1 MLPFLLLFVFQSS
14 VTQFN
19 TIFLYK
25 KYQMKAGTSLSASTV
40 FLIVNGAVSA
50 LVSFLFLLFMRTPL
64 TVTPYSFL
72 MATVIVL
79 SAAGA
84 LVVTFKAYQC
94 GSITTFS
101 IISTV
106 GGILINCLFGILFLK
121 ESLSV
126 FGYIGIALMI
136 LSALLMVERDGQ
148 RSDKSFWIFCV
159 LALICN
165 ALTSLLSKQHQ
176 VEAVLPTVDTLSFS
190 IWIGVVRTVLF
201 AAVLP
206 FVLWLGGKKSF
217 ERPVKALPIAVG
229 TSAISGSAYVLSL
242 IAAIYVPI
250 ALSSPLG
257 TGIGILLGALLP
269 LLFFK
274 ETLSKKQV
282 TGVVCSFVGVLIYF
296 IAP

>member
-1 MLPFLLLFVFQSS
+1 MLPYLLLFVLQAA
-14 VTQFN
+14 VTHFN
-19 TIFLYK
+19 SIFLYK
-25 KYQMKAGTSLSASTV
+25 KYQLKAGTSLSASTV
-40 FLIVNGAVSA
+40 FLIINGSVSA
-50 LVSFLFLLFMRTPL
+50 LVSLIFLLSLRVPFAF
-64 TVTPYSFL
+64 TPYSFL

-79 SAAGA
+79 SAASA
-84 LVVTFKAYQC
+84 LVVTFKAYQN

-106 GGILINCLFGILFLK
+106 GGILINCLWGILFLK
-121 ESLSV
+121 EQLSV

-148 RSDKSFWIFCV
+148 RSGKRFWIFCA
-159 LALICN
+159 LALVCN

-176 VEAVLPTVDTLSFS
+176 VETNYATVDTLSFS
-190 IWIGVVRTVLF
+190 IWIGVVRTVIF
-201 AAVLP
+201 ACVIP
-206 FVLWLGGKKSF
+206 FVLRKRGKKSF
-217 ERPVKALPIAVG
+217 QEPLKASHLAVCA
-229 TSAISGSAYVLSL
+229 SAISGSAYVLSL

-274 ETLSKKQV
+274 ETLSKRQIF
-282 TGVVCSFVGVLIYF
+282 GVLCSFAGVLVYF